1 MCLHSNDTQKT
12 YQVKRKAR
20 KKECHDSTLSDKT
33 FQRCWWVCSVLTI
46 SCRACSLALRMAW
59 FASEVPLK
67 NTKFSLASGYQLE
80 IDGFWVRNRACA
92 HFPFRFRI
100 PFVLCVCC
108 LNLCESIYP
117 LIWLVQSTLVYSY
130 SSSLRIFLI
139 CLAQR
144 ALRRRNLMEI
154 SCLGLSVPRTPII
167 YTKTKTKQT
176 KHKVFF

>member
-80 IDGFWVRNRACA
+80 ITSELGMGTCVYFRTSSGTHPVHAASVSEFICTLLLLLSRSS
-92 HFPFRFRI
+92 FPWC
-100 PFVLCVCC
+100 PP
-108 LNLCESIYP
+108 P
-117 LIWLVQSTLVYSY
+117 LWLFHAFCILFHRVS
-130 SSSLRIFLI
+130 
-139 CLAQR
+139 
-144 ALRRRNLMEI
+144 
-154 SCLGLSVPRTPII
+154 
-167 YTKTKTKQT
+167 
-176 KHKVFF
+176 